1 MSKAET
7 LLIEIGT
14 EELPPKALKKLGLAF
29 ANEIINAITENKL
42 LADGAEDYQ
51 WFASPRRLAISVP
64 NVLTQQPDQTI
75 EKLGPAIQ
83 AAYDKDGK
91 PTPAALGF
99 AKSCSTELDKLNTKQ
114 TDKGERLSFN
124 QHQSGKTSA
133 EIIPEIIELANKKL
147 PIPKRMRWGS
157 GTAEFIRPVHW
168 LVVLHGKQLI
178 DTEILSV
185 KSDNTSFGHRFHS
198 DGEIKIG
205 NAEEYAD
212 KLKSEGHVIASFD
225 NRQAMIVEQIN
236 ALAKQANGQIVDDQ
250 ALLDEVTGLVEYPSA
265 ILGNFDKDFLSV
277 PQECLVSSMRDH
289 QKYFH
294 IVDKQG
300 KLLPHFITVSNI
312 ESSNPQQVQD
322 GNERVLR
329 ARLSDARFF
338 WDTDRKQKLESR
350 LDALDKVLFHVKLGS
365 VQQKVER
372 ISQAAVGI
380 SKLLKADEKLAQRA
394 AQLAKADLVSN
405 MVGEFPELQG
415 IMGRYYAE
423 KDNEASEVSQ
433 AIEQHYWPRFA
444 GDELPEHAVGQAV
457 SIADKLD
464 TLIGIFGAG
473 EEPTGDK
480 DPYGLRR
487 AALGVLRILIEKKLD
502 IDLPT
507 LLNLCGQSYKGHENI
522 QFNEELAGK
531 LTDYLLDRL
540 RAYYSADDIQTDTIN
555 AVLAC
560 RPLKPL
566 DFDQRLRAVSSFRKL
581 DQAADLAAANKR
593 ISNILR
599 KAEETI
605 PDSVNKTALAD
616 TAEKKLHEEL
626 DAVEDK
632 TTQLFTKGSYTEGL
646 ELLAGLRDS
655 VDAFFDDVMVMA
667 EDETLRKNRLALLS
681 RLQKLFLQ
689 VADISLLQS

>member
-1 MSKAET
+1 MSKTNT

-14 EELPPKALKKLGLAF
+14 EELPPKALKKLGQAF
-29 ANEIINAITENKL
+29 ASELYQAVVENNL
-42 LADGAEDYQ
+42 LESDNGEYQ
-51 WFASPRRLAISVP
+51 WFASPRRLAVSIP
-64 NVLTQQPDQTI
+64 GVLTQQADQTI
-75 EKLGPAIQ
+75 EKLGPAIK
-83 AAYDKDGK
+83 AAYDKDGN

-99 AKSCSTELDKLNTKQ
+99 AKSCGTELDKLQTKQ

-124 QHQSGKTSA
+124 QHQAGKTSA
-133 EIIPEIIELANKKL
+133 EIIPELIELANKKL

-157 GTAEFIRPVHW
+157 GNAEFIRPVHW
-168 LVVLHGKQLI
+168 LVILHGSQLI
-178 DTEILSV
+178 EAEVLSV
-185 KSDNTSFGHRFHS
+185 KSNTISRGHRFHS
-198 DGEIKIG
+198 EGEIQIK
-205 NAEEYAD
+205 NADDYASTLEQD
-212 KLKSEGHVIASFD
+212 GHVIADFD
-225 NRQAMIVEQIN
+225 KRQAMIAEQIKQ
-236 ALAKQANGQIVDDQ
+236 LADSVNGNITEDQ
-250 ALLDEVTGLVEYPSA
+250 ALLDEVTGLVEYPAA
-265 ILGNFDKDFLSV
+265 ILGDFEQDFLSV

-312 ESSNPQQVQD
+312 QSKNPKQVQD

-338 WDTDRKQKLESR
+338 WETDLKQPLANRTNALE
-350 LDALDKVLFHVKLGS
+350 KVLFHIKLGS
-365 VQQKVER
+365 VKNKVER
-372 ISQAAVGI
+372 ISQAAAGI
-380 SKLLKADEKLAQRA
+380 SKLISADQAMAQRSA
-394 AQLAKADLVSN
+394 ELCKADLVSD

-423 KDNEASEVSQ
+423 KDNEPAEVSQ

-444 GDELPEHAVGQAV
+444 GDSLPESPIAQAV

-464 TLIGIFGAG
+464 TMIGIFAAG

-487 AALGVLRILIEKKLD
+487 AALGILRILIEKELD
-502 IDLPT
+502 VDLPT
-507 LLNLCGQSYKGHENI
+507 LLNICGASYEGHDNI
-522 QFNEELAGK
+522 QFNEELSNK

-540 RAYYSADDIQTDTIN
+540 RAYYSSDDIQADAIN
-555 AVLAC
+555 SVLAC

-581 DQAADLAAANKR
+581 DQATNLAAANKR

-599 KAEETI
+599 KSEEAI
-605 PDSVNKTALAD
+605 PDTVNNDALVD
-616 TAEKKLHEEL
+616 EAEKKLHKEL

-632 TTQLFTKGSYTEGL
+632 TTQLFNQGKYNDGL

-655 VDAFFDDVMVMA
+655 VDVFFDDVMVMA